1 MLGSI
6 VLISRRSDS
15 QIHPNFSSLSASSK
29 YMKSPNWFTQNRLLS
44 HLRIATAGAL
54 IAAAVVS
61 AIASFQPDP
70 PNTRLTNDNG
80 ANGGYVSAYTLAT
93 GNPYTDATLD
103 ECSISR
109 GRQNEPAIAVDPRN
123 TSVLLGSSND
133 YCGVYNRGIAAGAV
147 GPIWLGYYRSENGG
161 ASFISSLVPGYPD
174 DTSPYAALAH
184 IRTASAGDP
193 VITWDNHGRAFF
205 GSESSEDPAGTPK
218 TFGDQWVAVFDN
230 PGGENGNT
238 INDGKRFVRT
248 EIVARGSSAP
258 NLLGKF
264 NDKTAIEADR
274 TGGACDGNVYYAWS
288 RFTGN
293 VGQSNI
299 YFVRS
304 TDHGA
309 TWSSPMLLTP
319 STRNVQDPD
328 ISVTANGHVYVT
340 YDQGSGQN
348 GQPAGNAIV
357 KSTDCGQ
364 TFSKPKVLATF
375 IEWEQRDVS
384 DPEPVPVL
392 SSPDDPGFGK
402 EAQGVATS
410 RDCGD
415 FADHCKA
422 GYTFFRLDTT
432 TRSAADQLD
441 QQHEWIYLVYNAT
454 KPGTVVDSGTTYG
467 SAGIGKGS
475 QAGVFFVRYDGANG
489 QTTTPKLI
497 DNRATGH
504 QGYPDI
510 AADGGMLHALWWDT
524 RNDPCYSAARPVG
537 NCADRSTVP
546 ALDVYAT
553 SSNDHGVSWA
563 ASTKVT
569 DVMSNGNYEQ
579 FDNRSVPFGGD
590 YLWITA
596 RGSFAYGT
604 WTDWRNT
611 VQGSDPREVTEDED
625 NATADVK
632 QCRTFNATTGT
643 WSGDQCPHAGG
654 IDQDIYGAV
663 MP

>member
-1 MLGSI
+1 MKTP
-6 VLISRRSDS
+6 RWFNR
-15 QIHPNFSSLSASSK
+15 NRFS
-29 YMKSPNWFTQNRLLS
+29 Y
-44 HLRIATAGAL
+44 LRIPAAVTL

-61 AIASFQPDP
+61 GIASAFNPPATPD
-70 PNTRLTNDNG
+70 TRLTNDNG
-80 ANGGYVSAYTLAT
+80 ATGGYISAYTIAT
-93 GNPYTDATLD
+93 GQPYTDAVLD
-103 ECSISR
+103 ECSIAR
-109 GRQNEPAIAVDPRN
+109 GRQNEPAVVVDPRDTN
-123 TSVLLGSSND
+123 VLLGSSND
-133 YCGVYNRGIAAGAV
+133 YCGVYAGSPPGTFVAA
-147 GPIWLGYYRSENGG
+147 GPIWLGYYRSENSGR
-161 ASFISSLVPGYPD
+161 SFRSSLVPGYPGD
-174 DTSPYAALAH
+174 SSPYAALAH

-193 VITWDNHGRAFF
+193 VIAWDNHGRAFF
-205 GSESSEDPAGTPK
+205 GSESSDDPAGTPK

-230 PGGENGNT
+230 PGGETGTT

-264 NDKTAIEADR
+264 NDKTTIEADR

-299 YFVRS
+299 YLSRS

-309 TWSSPMLLTP
+309 TWSSPILLTS
-319 STRNVQDPD
+319 STRNVQDPE
-328 ISVTANGHVYVT
+328 ISVTGNGHVYVT
-340 YDQGSGQN
+340 YDQGPGQN

-364 TFSKPKVLATF
+364 TFSTPKVVTTF
-375 IEWEQRDVS
+375 TEWEQRDVS

-415 FADHCKA
+415 FADHCNA

-432 TRSAADQLD
+432 TRAAADQLD

-454 KPGTVVDSGTTYG
+454 KPGTIVSSGTTYG
-467 SAGIGKGS
+467 SAGIGNGS
-475 QAGVFFVRYDGANG
+475 QAGVYFVRYDGATG
-489 QTTTPKLI
+489 QATAPSLI
-497 DNRATGH
+497 DAQPSGH

-510 AADGGMLHALWWDT
+510 AADAGILHALWWDT
-524 RNDPCYSAARPVG
+524 RNDRCYSATRPVG

-553 SSNDHGVSWA
+553 SSTDHGNSWA

-569 DVMSNGNYEQ
+569 DVKSNGNYEQ
-579 FDNRSVPFGGD
+579 FDNRAVPFGGD

-596 RGSFAYGT
+596 RGSFAYGA

-625 NATADVK
+625 NTTADVK
-632 QCRTFNATTGT
+632 QCRTFNATTG
-643 WSGDQCPHAGG
+643 WSGDQCPHDGG
-654 IDQDIYGAV
+654 IDQDIYGAAT
-663 MP
+663 P